1 MKKLIALVL
10 SAVMAVSMVACGGE
24 KTESHELKMARALG
38 TGSGTTAFATATA
51 VVEGDKIVAA
61 YIDEY
66 QFMEGEDLV
75 SVPNAENY
83 TASLAE
89 GTKLISKR
97 ADTETYSAN
106 MTGWAGATLTID
118 ANFDGIQAHVAGK
131 TIAELETLIAGEKEA
146 VVDAIAGATL
156 AESAGYIG
164 VIVEAAKAAQAATA
178 VTYEG
183 SLDALTLKHTL
194 GAAHGT
200 KCFAETTVL
209 TDGEKVVLAY
219 IDEYQFMSGDA
230 LVGVP
235 NSENFTKYLAEGVKL
250 VSKRADTA
258 VYSEKM
264 AAAGS
269 TVAIDA
275 NYDAIQAHVAGKTI
289 AELETLIAGEA
300 AAVVDAVAGATLV
313 DAAGYIGVVIET
325 AKA

>member
-24 KTESHELKMARALG
+24 KAESHELKMARALG

-131 TIAELETLIAGEKEA
+131 TIAELETLIAGE
-146 VVDAIAGATL
+146 
-156 AESAGYIG
+156 
-164 VIVEAAKAAQAATA
+164 
-178 VTYEG
+178 
-183 SLDALTLKHTL
+183 
-194 GAAHGT
+194 
-200 KCFAETTVL
+200 
-209 TDGEKVVLAY
+209 
-219 IDEYQFMSGDA
+219 
-230 LVGVP
+230 
-235 NSENFTKYLAEGVKL
+235 
-250 VSKRADTA
+250 
-258 VYSEKM
+258 
-264 AAAGS
+264 
-269 TVAIDA
+269 
-275 NYDAIQAHVAGKTI
+275 
-289 AELETLIAGEA
+289 A

>member
-1 MKKLIALVL
+1 MKKIIALAL
-10 SAVMAVSMVACGGE
+10 SVVMAVSMVACGGA
-24 KTESHELKMARALG
+24 KTETHELKMSRVLG
-38 TGSGTTAFATATA
+38 AAHGTKCFTTVTA
-51 VVEGDKIVAA
+51 VVEGDKVVAA

-66 QFMEGEDLV
+66 QFMSGDELK

-83 TASLAE
+83 VASLAE
-89 GTKLISKR
+89 GVKLVSKR
-97 ADTETYSAN
+97 ADTAVYSAK
-106 MTGWAGATLTID
+106 MAAAGSTVAID
-118 ANFDGIQAHVAGK
+118 ANYDAIQAHVAGK
-131 TIAELETLIAGEKEA
+131 TIAELETLVAGEATA
-146 VVDAIAGATL
+146 VVDAVAGATL
-156 AESAGYIG
+156 VDAAGYIG
-164 VIVEAAKAAQAATA
+164 AVIDAAKAAQTATA

-183 SLDALTLKHTL
+183 SLDALVLKTTL

-200 KCFAETTVL
+200 KCFAETSVL

-235 NSENFTKYLAEGVKL
+235 NSENFTASLAEGVKL
-250 VSKRADTA
+250 VSKRMDTA

-275 NYDAIQAHVAGKTI
+275 NYDAVQAHVAGKTI
-289 AELETLIAGEA
+289 AELETLVAGEA
-300 AAVVDAVAGATLV
+300 TAVVDAVAGATLV
-313 DAAGYIGVVIET
+313 DTAGYIGVIIET